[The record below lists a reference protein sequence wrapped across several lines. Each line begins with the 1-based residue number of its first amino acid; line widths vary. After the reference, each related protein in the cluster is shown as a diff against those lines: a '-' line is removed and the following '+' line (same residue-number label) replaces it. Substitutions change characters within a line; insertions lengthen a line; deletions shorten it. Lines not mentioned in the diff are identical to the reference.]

1 MLELELELELESGL
15 GLESVLGLEL
25 EFEVEFVRIKSQLKL
40 EFRFSSVRNI
50 SKSPSLVTSYEV
62 LYLRNNED
70 NICIRPL
77 EDIGSA

>member
-1 MLELELELELESGL
+1 MLELELELELA
-15 GLESVLGLEL
+15 LGLEL
-25 EFEVEFVRIKSQLKL
+25 EFEVEFVRIDSQFKL
-40 EFRFSSVRNI
+40 EFRFSSVMNI
-50 SKSPSLVTSYEV
+50 SKSPSLVTLYEV

>member
-1 MLELELELELESGL
+1 MLELELELESGL
-15 GLESVLGLEL
+15 GLVLEL
-25 EFEVEFVRIKSQLKL
+25 EFEVEFVRIKSPLKL
-40 EFRFSSVRNI
+40 EFRFSSVRNV
-50 SKSPSLVTSYEV
+50 SKSPSLVTLYEV